1 MIRQQMNKPALI
13 YKEET
18 ILYPELLGRVGAV
31 SQRLATR
38 HPEKVVI
45 FMENRPEWVY
55 GFYAAWM
62 HGSIAVPVDYLST
75 ADEVRYI
82 LEDCEPEV
90 LFYSNETRDTVQ
102 KAVKGL
108 KNSPEL
114 IHAEDMGKETMPE
127 IQAFPEPEKD
137 KVAMLIYTSGTTGS
151 PKGVMLT
158 FDNVLANI
166 ESVAV
171 GVPIYKEEES
181 ILVLLPLH
189 HTFPLMGT
197 LIAPLYSGM
206 TCVFSPS
213 LNSED
218 ILETLQQN
226 RVTMILGVPRFYSL
240 LRKGIMAK
248 INSSGVA
255 KKIFALAK
263 KVQSPRLSKKLFKK
277 VHERFGGNIRYLIS
291 GGAALD
297 KTIDEDFRTLG
308 FEILSGYGMTECGPL
323 ISFPHP
329 GKSKPGT
336 TGFVTST
343 LELKITDNS
352 EIIVRGRNV
361 MKGYYKNPEA
371 TAAVI
376 RDGWLH
382 TGDMGHVDKK
392 GYLHIT
398 GRLKEIIVLPNG
410 KNINPE
416 DIEKKILEV
425 SDLIKDVGVFMADD
439 KLQAVIYPD
448 FQRLK
453 DVNAVNIEE
462 QIRWEA
468 IDLYNRNASPSK
480 RISGFTIIQEE
491 IPRTRLGK
499 IKRFVLESMAKARK
513 TLEKKPTDQEPDFH
527 EYQLIKEFLMQQK
540 ERRDIYPGDHLELD
554 LGMDSLDKV
563 SMQAW
568 IKNTFGVDLQEDHL
582 IHLPTV
588 QQLSDYIRERRT
600 RINARATDWGHILK
614 EKVDLT
620 LPKTGP
626 THGMIRNSAN
636 LLFKFYF
643 HLHSSGIENLPE
655 SPFIL
660 APNHQS
666 FLDGMFVSVFL
677 SGNISRKTYFY
688 ATEKHVRK
696 NWVKKLADTNN
707 VIVVDINKDLKGS
720 IQKMAEVNRQG
731 NNIIIFPEGARTRD
745 GKLMEFKKTF
755 AILACEMGVPVVPV
769 AISGAYEAFPTGTK
783 IPKLFKEIHVDFLP
797 PVYPEKYGYDE
808 LTQTVKE
815 KIAEA
820 IKF

>member
-1 MIRQQMNKPALI
+1 MIRQINKPALI

-31 SQRLATR
+31 SQRLGKR
-38 HPEKVVI
+38 NPEKVVI
-45 FMENRPEWVY
+45 FMENRPEWVFA
-55 GFYAAWM
+55 FYAAWM
-62 HGSIAVPVDYLST
+62 NGSIAVPVDYLST
-75 ADEVRYI
+75 SDEVRYI
-82 LEDCEPEV
+82 LEDCEPEI

-114 IHAEDMGKETMPE
+114 ILADEIGKETVTE
-127 IQAFPEPEKD
+127 IQAFPEQEKD

-166 ESVAV
+166 ESVSV
-171 GVPIYKEEES
+171 GVPIYQEEES

-226 RVTMILGVPRFYSL
+226 RVTMILGVPRFYTL
-240 LRKGIMAK
+240 LHKGIMTK

-263 KVQSPRLSKKLFKK
+263 KIRSPRLSKKLFKK
-277 VHERFGGNIRYLIS
+277 VHENFGGNIKYLIS

-343 LELKITDNS
+343 LELKITEDS

-376 RDGWLH
+376 RDGWLY

-392 GYLHIT
+392 GHLHIT

-462 QIRWEA
+462 QIRWEV

-480 RISGFTIIQEE
+480 RIGGFTIIQEE

-499 IKRFVLESMAKARK
+499 IKRFVLESMVKARK
-513 TLEKKPTDQEPDFH
+513 NLEKKPTDQEPDFH

-540 ERRDIYPGDHLELD
+540 ERRDIYPEDHLELD

-563 SMQAW
+563 SLQAW

-588 QQLSDYIRERRT
+588 QQLSDYIREKGT

-626 THGMIRNSAN
+626 THGIIRNSAN

-643 HLHSSGIENLPE
+643 HLHSSGIENLPKP
-655 SPFIL
+655 PFIL

-677 SGNISRKTYFY
+677 SGKISRKTYFY

-720 IQKMAEVNRQG
+720 IQKMAEVIRQG

-755 AILACEMGVPVVPV
+755 AILACEMEVPVVPV

-797 PVYPEKYGYDE
+797 PVYPENYGYDE
-808 LTQTVKE
+808 LAQTVKE
-815 KIAEA
+815 KITEA